1 MPSTRLSTFALA
13 LVVSGKLLES
23 NALAINRD
31 HSIGFSF
38 NAYHKPTNDASS
50 TNMTFGTLISVTS
63 ESDLEYLGKVNVGGQ
78 GKWCILSG
86 ATFTDIF
93 DLDFNLVI
101 DTGSSD
107 LWVTG
112 QQIKIDKNTSDKL
125 NLTYGIGSASG
136 NIAYTTVRLGT
147 YEVQNQAF
155 LNVDT
160 TYQQA
165 AQGILGLG
173 FISLSG
179 IEKKVNNKAARPIMA
194 SIFEQNSS
202 TPNFV
207 ALALERTTDQ
217 EDTSGGIITIGEY
230 DPRFKNVAGTTKYP
244 LAPATSS
251 RWTIA
256 LSGMQVNGHSVTL
269 KSAVKGT
276 KKGTAISLIDSGTSL
291 AYIPSDAV
299 DAIYGAISGSVHIKT
314 NGQNF
319 WITPCLGQANVSFS
333 FGNDHFPINPLE
345 LTRPATFTDGGNQYT
360 VCVSA
365 FRPQLSSTDSDMD
378 FLLGDIFMRNVYSVF
393 NFGNITSSSDDNKD
407 ASIQFLSRSNQDQV
421 YQEFQQQRTQN
432 LKNLPPLYDV
442 SKIHSDGTSAG
453 GGRINSR

>member
-1 MPSTRLSTFALA
+1 MPSTRLSTFAFVL
-13 LVVSGKLLES
+13 LVSGKLLES
-23 NALAINRD
+23 NALAIKRD
-31 HSIGFSF
+31 GRSIGFSF
-38 NAYHKPTNDASS
+38 NAYYKPTINASS
-50 TNMTFGTLISVTS
+50 TNMTFGTLVSVTS
-63 ESDLEYLGKVNVGGQ
+63 ESDLEYLSKVNVGGH
-78 GKWCILSG
+78 
-86 ATFTDIF
+86 
-93 DLDFNLVI
+93 DFNLVL

-107 LWVTG
+107 LWITG
-112 QQIKIDKNTSDKL
+112 QQIKINKSTSDKL

-165 AQGILGLG
+165 TDGILGLG

-179 IEKKVNNKAARPIMA
+179 IAKKVNNKAARPIMA

-202 TPNFV
+202 TPNFL
-207 ALALERTTDQ
+207 ALALERTNDQ
-217 EDTSGGIITIGEY
+217 ENTSGGAITIGEY
-230 DPRFKNVAGTTKYP
+230 DPRFKDISGATRYP
-244 LAPATSS
+244 LAPSTSS

-269 KSAVKGT
+269 KSVVKGA

-291 AYIPSDAV
+291 AYIPSNAV
-299 DAIYGAISGSVHIKT
+299 DAIYGAITGSVHIKT

-319 WITPCLGQANVSFS
+319 WITPCLSQANVSFS
-333 FGNDHFPINPLE
+333 FGNDYFYINPLE
-345 LTRPATFTDGGNQYT
+345 LTRPATFTDGGTQYT

-365 FRPQLSSTDSDMD
+365 FRPQLSGTGSDMD

-393 NFGNITSSSDDNKD
+393 NFGNLKSSDDNKD
-407 ASIQFLSRSNQDQV
+407 ASIQFLSRSNKDQV
-421 YQEFQQQRTQN
+421 YQDFQQQRTQN
-432 LKNLPPLYDV
+432 LMNLPPLYDV
-442 SKIHSDGTSAG
+442 SKIRSDGTSAD